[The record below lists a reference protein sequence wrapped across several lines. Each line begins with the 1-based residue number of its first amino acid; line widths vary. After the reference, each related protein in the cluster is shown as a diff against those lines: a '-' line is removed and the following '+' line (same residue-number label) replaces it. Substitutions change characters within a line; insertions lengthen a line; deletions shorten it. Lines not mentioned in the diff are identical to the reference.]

1 MSFITPQEVADLTG
15 QALGYINY
23 LRTAKAKT
31 KGHIGPPW
39 YTVEDAGRFGTANPR
54 RIKYLKKDVETWV
67 ARRKKAKAERQ
78 AAAPKL
84 TRHSN

>member
-39 YTVEDAGRFGTANPR
+39 YKVEDPGKFGTANPF
-54 RIKYLKKDVETWV
+54 RIRYLKKDVEGWV
-67 ARRKKAKAERQ
+67 AARQKAETERQ